1 MDPLDEI
8 RRQIEASRIIY
19 NTSPI
24 EDFEGLSPA
33 DMRYFLYDPFSIDSP
48 FKLKNNIPDNIL
60 DQIPMFIQVE
70 YLLNRINDLGE
81 IKLTATGALP
91 TPMVKELYNQGLIK
105 DYAIEKGYRR
115 LFGEASCL
123 PVHLTRIIVE
133 ISGFAK
139 KKKGKLSLTNTWK
152 NKLISKN
159 RQDIFFQVFSSYS
172 QKFNWGYLD
181 SYPSQQTGQLGFA
194 FTLLLLSKY
203 GKIERL
209 DKFYS
214 DKYLKAFPKLSQDFN
229 TGYFIDKS
237 DEHFHDCYSY
247 RTFDRFL
254 GYFNMIESR
263 TEGKYTP
270 ESKKFIKKTALYDHI
285 VFFDN

>member
-8 RRQIEASRIIY
+8 RRQIEASMIIH
-19 NTSPI
+19 NTSPV

-33 DMRYFLYDPFSIDSP
+33 DMRYILYDPFSIDSP
-48 FKLKNNIPDNIL
+48 FKLKKTIPDNIL

-70 YLLNRINDLGE
+70 YLLKRINNLGE
-81 IKLTATGALP
+81 IKLTSTGSLP
-91 TPMVKELYNQGLIK
+91 TQIVKELYNQGFIK
-105 DYAIEKGYRR
+105 DYGIEKGYTK

-133 ISGFAK
+133 LSAFAK

-159 RQDIFFQVFSSYS
+159 RQDIFFQLFSSYS
-172 QKFNWGYLD
+172 QKFNWSYLD

-194 FTLLLLSKY
+194 FSLFLISKY
-203 GKIERL
+203 GDIEQH
-209 DKFYS
+209 DSFYS
-214 DKYLKAFPKLSQDFN
+214 EKYLKAFPKLSLDFK
-229 TGYFIDKS
+229 TGYFNDNVNR
-237 DEHFHDCYSY
+237 HFHDCYSY

-254 GYFNMIESR
+254 EYFNMIDSR
-263 TEGKYTP
+263 TEGKFFTDK
-270 ESKKFIKKTALYDHI
+270 KKFIKKTA
-285 VFFDN
+285 FFNEIFDFEN

>member
-33 DMRYFLYDPFSIDSP
+33 DMRYILYDPFSIDSP
-48 FKLKNNIPDNIL
+48 FKLKNHIPDNIL

-91 TPMVKELYNQGLIK
+91 TQMVKELYNQGFIK
-105 DYAIEKGYRR
+105 DYGIEKGYSK
-115 LFGEASCL
+115 LFGETSCL

-139 KKKGKLSLTNTWK
+139 KKKGKLLLTNSWK

-159 RQDIFFQVFSSYS
+159 RHDIFFQLFSTYS
-172 QKFNWGYLD
+172 LKFNWGYLD
-181 SYPSQQTGQLGFA
+181 SYPSQLTGQLGFA
-194 FTLLLLSKY
+194 FTLLLVSKY

-209 DKFYS
+209 DNFYT
-214 DKYLKAFPKLSQDFN
+214 DKYLKAFPKLLMDFN
-229 TGYFIDKS
+229 TGYFND
-237 DEHFHDCYSY
+237 DVNGHFHNCYSY

-254 GYFNMIESR
+254 EYFNLIDSR
-263 TEGKYTP
+263 TEGKYFTDK
-270 ESKKFIKKTALYDHI
+270 KKFIKKTALFDHI
-285 VFFDN
+285 IFFDN

>member
-33 DMRYFLYDPFSIDSP
+33 DMRYILYDPFSIDSP
-48 FKLKNNIPDNIL
+48 FKLKKEIPDNVL
-60 DQIPMFIQVE
+60 DQIPMLIQVE

-81 IKLTATGALP
+81 IKLTATGTLP
-91 TPMVKELYNQGLIK
+91 TQMVKELYNQGFIK
-105 DYAIEKGYRR
+105 DYGIEKGYTK

-123 PVHLTRIIVE
+123 PVHLTRIIIE
-133 ISGFAK
+133 LSGFAK
-139 KKKGKLSLTNTWK
+139 KKKGKLSLANTWK

-159 RQDIFFQVFSSYS
+159 RQDIFFQLFSSYS

-181 SYPSQQTGQLGFA
+181 SYPSQLTGQLGFA

-203 GKIERL
+203 GKTERL

-214 DKYLKAFPKLSQDFN
+214 DKYLKAFPKLSLDFN
-229 TGYFIDKS
+229 TGYFNDNANG
-237 DEHFHDCYSY
+237 HFHDCYSY

-254 GYFNMIESR
+254 EYFNLTDSR
-263 TEGKYTP
+263 TEGKYFTDK
-270 ESKKFIKKTALYDHI
+270 KKFIKKTALFDNI
-285 VFFDN
+285 IFFDI

>member
-48 FKLKNNIPDNIL
+48 FKLKNQIPDNIL
-60 DQIPMFIQVE
+60 DQIPIYIQLE
-70 YLLNRINDLGE
+70 YLLNKIYDLGE
-81 IKLTATGALP
+81 IKLTAKGALP
-91 TPMVKELYNQGLIK
+91 TQMVKELYNQGYIK
-105 DYAIEKGYRR
+105 DYGIEKGYTK

-123 PVHLTRIIVE
+123 PVHLTRILVE

-139 KKKGKLSLTNTWK
+139 KKKGKLSLANTWK

-159 RQDIFFQVFSSYS
+159 RQDIFFHLFSTYS
-172 QKFNWGYLD
+172 LKFNWGYLD
-181 SYPSQQTGQLGFA
+181 SYPSQLTGQLGFA
-194 FTLLLLSKY
+194 FTLLLVSKY
-203 GKIERL
+203 GNIVRL
-209 DKFYS
+209 DNFYA
-214 DKYLKAFPKLSQDFN
+214 DKYLRAFPKLLPDFN
-229 TGYFIDKS
+229 TVYFNNDVNG
-237 DEHFHDCYSY
+237 HFKHCYSY

-254 GYFNMIESR
+254 EYFNLIDSR
-263 TEGKYTP
+263 TEGDFTNK
-270 ESKKFIKKTALYDHI
+270 KKFIKKSALFDHI
-285 VFFDN
+285 IFFDN